1 MFKEFQILKCKFKQV
16 DELSKCQIN
25 SKDNVSN
32 VTENTSLTN
41 SSSIAFAEV
50 DLQLIDRKKLAIKAQ
65 MELG

>member
-16 DELSKCQIN
+16 GELSKCQIN
-25 SKDNVSN
+25 PEDNVSN

-41 SSSIAFAEV
+41 SSSIALAQV
-50 DLQLIDRKKLAIKAQ
+50 DLQLIEKKKLAIKAQ